1 MFAVTSSYISLSLVV
16 LTRGIDLPSPP
27 TLFASALFLL
37 VITPSTSLSTFH
49 RIFERFKAGLFGVM
63 YILVNQ
69 ELSPTAIGLMA
80 TVAFEAFQLMD
91 YSFAVSM
98 FRWNTQLATALSS
111 AFSSVQLHFFY
122 SNPSLYWGT
131 IYAVICLVAVTVVH
145 AAVIGQSFA
154 NGRLKFVWTFW
165 IMRGMCR

>member
-1 MFAVTSSYISLSLVV
+1 LH
-16 LTRGIDLPSPP
+16 P
-27 TLFASALFLL
+27 
-37 VITPSTSLSTFH
+37 FH

-69 ELSPTAIGLMA
+69 ELSPSAIGLLA
-80 TVAFEAFQLMD
+80 SVSFETFQLLD
-91 YSFAVSM
+91 YAFAVRL
-98 FRWNTQLATALSS
+98 FGWNTQLATAISYV
-111 AFSSVQLHFFY
+111 FSSVQLHFFF
-122 SNPSLYWGT
+122 SHPSLYWAT
-131 IYAVICLVAVTVVH
+131 VYTVISLVALTVSH